1 MSTTQST
8 EIINGEEV
16 TILIETS
23 DSIENNAQTSE
34 RTRSTTRGVVSDTL
48 RNAQGVFSSGV
59 ELVRNCA
66 AQVVTGVQSLDD
78 KLKPETIEVQLA
90 IKLGSAAGAVLVNL
104 SSEAQM
110 QVKLTWKLKNT
121 PNS

>member
-8 EIINGEEV
+8 EIINGEEI
-16 TILIETS
+16 TMLIETS
-23 DSIENNAQTSE
+23 DSIESNAQ
-34 RTRSTTRGVVSDTL
+34 RSAPRGVVSDTL

-59 ELVRNCA
+59 ELVKNCA
-66 AQVVTGVQSLDD
+66 IQVVTGVQSLDD
-78 KLKPETIEVQLA
+78 SLKPEALEVNLA

-110 QVKLTWKLKNT
+110 QVKLTWKLKNNPT
-121 PNS
+121 QR